1 MSPLDSAHVSLW
13 LLNHFST
20 FTLAVVTV
28 GGTVLL
34 AVGGSVLLR
43 RRYPSVARGEHNDMV
58 GVTLGMF
65 GAIYGI
71 ILAFVIVTLWTQLE
85 DTQTIVAS
93 EATDAALITR
103 DAAAFPAH
111 VRAQLDSSIGGYVHA
126 VVEDQWPRMRAG
138 NPSYGATETHLASAY
153 EALQRYDP
161 KSESEQVF
169 YEEAVSHLNDVASQR
184 RARITMARQELPPLL
199 QVLAFGGALVL
210 VPLTFLYGMRKLRVQ
225 MLFVASVAGLVGFS
239 LLLVFVLDRP
249 FAGELSVSPAPY
261 REGAL
266 AQYWPHGTGD
276 VSADHR
282 TPPAKN

>member
-1 MSPLDSAHVSLW
+1 MSALDSTHLSLW
-13 LLNHFST
+13 LLNNFST

-43 RRYPSVARGEHNDMV
+43 RRYPSVARGEHNEMV

-103 DAAAFPAH
+103 DAAAFPAQ
-111 VRAQLDSSIGGYVHA
+111 VRARLDSTMSGYVHA

-138 NPSYGATETHLASAY
+138 NPSYGATESHLGNAFR
-153 EALQRYDP
+153 ALQEYDP
-161 KSESEQVF
+161 KSQSEQVF
-169 YEEAVSHLNDVASQR
+169 YQEAVTHLNDVASQR

-199 QVLAFGGALVL
+199 QALAFGGALVL

-225 MLFVASVAGLVGFS
+225 ILFVASVAGLVGFS

-249 FAGELSVSPAPY
+249 FAGELSVSPTPY
-261 REGAL
+261 KEGAL
-266 AQYWPHGTGD
+266 AQYWPQAAHDTNTAGTR
-276 VSADHR
+276 H
-282 TPPAKN
+282 